1 MLSFSSSPY
10 SSSRTF
16 QPSFTHSRKGENY
29 LDGGLTNALPVLD
42 ERTIRVSPFAGS
54 SHICPG
60 DDTSEDEVSSSAT
73 SSTSSPASASYA
85 SVLSSYIPDNFLSK
99 KVKASLSEQE
109 VAPSVINAQ
118 RLWNAFKPA
127 SDLEALYRQGYD
139 LTEAYVT
146 DPDKMARHYYPD
158 DGVEDGGSV

>member
-1 MLSFSSSPY
+1 M
-10 SSSRTF
+10 
-16 QPSFTHSRKGENY
+16 
-29 LDGGLTNALPVLD
+29 LD

-54 SHICPG
+54 SHICPR
-60 DDTSEDEVSSSAT
+60 DDTSEDEVSSS
-73 SSTSSPASASYA
+73 TSSPAPASYA

-139 LTEAYVT
+139 LTQAYVT
-146 DPDKMARHYYPD
+146 DPDKMERHYYPD
-158 DGVEDGGSV
+158 GGEEGTGSI